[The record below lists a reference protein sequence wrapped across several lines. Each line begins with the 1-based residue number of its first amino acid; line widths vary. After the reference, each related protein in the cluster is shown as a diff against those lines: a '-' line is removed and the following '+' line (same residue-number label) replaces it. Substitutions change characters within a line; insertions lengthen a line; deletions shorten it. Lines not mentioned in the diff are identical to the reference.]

1 MDVLKWNLISK
12 TSIRSDSGIY
22 AWYYS
27 VAIGDYDIKNISD
40 YLNAT
45 SSEADKYA
53 EVRSF
58 LDRHLFSYFVED
70 SYQARIHGKLMP
82 EFKGSLNH
90 VSQISDS
97 LIYKIIDDPQ
107 VLFDL
112 KKVIDSLRI
121 EFSSPIYIGMSDN
134 LQSRVNKHKQLI
146 ESYKGHKK
154 VHQDLDD
161 RDENFAARV
170 ASRGMNETKLKV
182 AIMYVPSDE
191 NLHNIMENIL
201 NRINYPVLGRN

>member
-27 VAIGDYDIKNISD
+27 VAIGDYDIKKISD
-40 YLNAT
+40 CLNAT

-53 EVRSF
+53 EVKTF
-58 LDRHLFSYFVED
+58 LETHLFSYFTEE

-82 EFKGSLNH
+82 EFRGLLSH

-112 KKVIDSLRI
+112 KKVIDSLSI

-154 VHQDLDD
+154 LHPDLDD

-170 ASRGMNETKLKV
+170 AARGMNETKLKV
-182 AIMYVPSDE
+182 AVMYVPSDE